1 MRYLLL
7 LIVLILSSCGKEEY
21 VPIHKPVQY
30 LQFSEN
36 IKNSIWI
43 LQEIEFQNQV
53 SYYVDTL
60 KFIQDTTLVYNN
72 DTSRYEFYKIGTDL
86 FELRLESSPVGY
98 IDTQVTSTDLILGK
112 LDKKLFYNVYVLSNK
127 YYITL
132 NRLK

>member
-53 SYYVDTL
+53 SYYIDTL
-60 KFIQDTTLVYNN
+60 KFIQDTTLVYNG
-72 DTSRYEFYKIGTDL
+72 DTSRYEFYKIGPDL
-86 FELRLESSPVGY
+86 FELRLEFSPVGY

>member
-7 LIVLILSSCGKEEY
+7 LIVLILSSCVKEEY

-30 LQFSEN
+30 KQFSED

-60 KFIQDTTLVYNN
+60 KFIQDTTLVYNG
-72 DTSRYEFYKIGTDL
+72 DTSGYEFYKIGTDL

>member
-7 LIVLILSSCGKEEY
+7 LIVLILSSCGKEECA
-21 VPIHKPVQY
+21 PIHKPVQY
-30 LQFSEN
+30 LQFSED

-60 KFIQDTTLVYNN
+60 KFIQDTTLVYNG
-72 DTSRYEFYKIGTDL
+72 DTSGYEFYKIGTDL

>member
-7 LIVLILSSCGKEEY
+7 LIVLILSSCGKEECA
-21 VPIHKPVQY
+21 PIHKLVQY
-30 LQFSEN
+30 LQFSED

-60 KFIQDTTLVYNN
+60 KFIQDTTLVYNS
-72 DTSRYEFYKIGTDL
+72 DTSGYEFYKIGPDL

>member
-1 MRYLLL
+1 
-7 LIVLILSSCGKEEY
+7 VLILSSCGKEEY

>member
-1 MRYLLL
+1 
-7 LIVLILSSCGKEEY
+7 VLILSSCGKEEY

-60 KFIQDTTLVYNN
+60 KFIQDTTLVYNG
-72 DTSRYEFYKIGTDL
+72 DTSGYEFYKIGTDL

>member
-1 MRYLLL
+1 
-7 LIVLILSSCGKEEY
+7 VLILSSCGKEECA
-21 VPIHKPVQY
+21 PIHKPVQY
-30 LQFSEN
+30 LQFSED

-60 KFIQDTTLVYNN
+60 KFIQDTTLVYNG
-72 DTSRYEFYKIGTDL
+72 DTSGYEFYKIGTDL

>member
-60 KFIQDTTLVYNN
+60 KFIQDTTLVYNG
-72 DTSRYEFYKIGTDL
+72 DTSGYEFYKIGTDL